1 MHDTFNI
8 QLIMN
13 IWEEEQ
19 VAENL
24 KIYNKWIQLMR
35 YRSDNNIQ
43 DSPKITQNREQ
54 CEVSTYIGF
63 PTGVENI
70 GDGSLK
76 FDGGQ
81 FMGEYGRGCG
91 ELKTVSLKSR

>member
-1 MHDTFNI
+1 MMHGTLNI

-13 IWEEEQ
+13 MWEEEQ

-54 CEVSTYIGF
+54 YEVSTYIGF

-81 FMGEYGRGCG
+81 FMGE
-91 ELKTVSLKSR
+91 

>member
-1 MHDTFNI
+1 
-8 QLIMN
+8 
-13 IWEEEQ
+13 
-19 VAENL
+19 
-24 KIYNKWIQLMR
+24 MR

-81 FMGEYGRGCG
+81 FMGE
-91 ELKTVSLKSR
+91 

>member
-1 MHDTFNI
+1 MHGTLNI

-13 IWEEEQ
+13 MWEEEQ

-54 CEVSTYIGF
+54 YEVSTYIGF

-81 FMGEYGRGCG
+81 FMGE
-91 ELKTVSLKSR
+91 

>member
-1 MHDTFNI
+1 
-8 QLIMN
+8 MN
-13 IWEEEQ
+13 MWEEEQ

-54 CEVSTYIGF
+54 YEVSTYIGF

-81 FMGEYGRGCG
+81 FMGE
-91 ELKTVSLKSR
+91 